1 MFNQKKSS
9 VSMKNS
15 VIWTAGLL
23 LGLMILTSCA
33 SSQQEVKEYPSLH
46 GQITYFQEKHEL
58 YNTFPIEKGDIVF
71 MGDDVAD
78 RGMWDAFYGANNVKN
93 RGIALEGTECT
104 LFRIKDI
111 AKNHPSK
118 LIISTGLFDLKKGCS
133 VEQTK
138 ERIVKILKETRKVSP
153 RTDFYFLSIVPDLGS
168 KKVEG
173 SLADSAKV
181 INEYIHS
188 KFPGNFI
195 ELNTLL
201 CDASGYINESY
212 CFGDNRINGAGYEI
226 IARAVAPY
234 IGLEA
239 RNTITNDPIIVHSD
253 RSADPAR
260 RYAEAYKERYAG
272 RSAHYLSRLSIFRSI
287 PNTNQKV
294 VMLGNSITNNCWWNE
309 LLEKDAAEIIN
320 RGISGDTIL
329 GILDRLDE
337 VADENP
343 AKICMLAGVND
354 MLEDAEVAKEEVWAR
369 YEKLLTAIRE
379 KMPEADLVIST
390 TIPLNPLTKFYP
402 GVNEKV
408 EYLNDQLKANTQKY
422 GYSLVEIAPILSDA
436 NNDLSSNHTCDGIHL
451 LPSAYHLWKELL

>member
-1 MFNQKKSS
+1 
-9 VSMKNS
+9 MKNS
-15 VIWTAGLL
+15 ILLAVICLCGLCAL
-23 LGLMILTSCA
+23 SCA
-33 SSQQEVKEYPSLH
+33 DGNQEVKEYPSLH

-58 YNTFPIEKGDIVF
+58 YSTFPIEKGDIVF
-71 MGDDVAD
+71 AGDDVAD

-111 AKNHPSK
+111 ARQHPSK
-118 LIISTGLFDLKKGCS
+118 LIISTGLYDLKRGCS
-133 VEQTK
+133 VEQTG
-138 ERIVKILKETRKVSP
+138 ERIEKILRETKQVSP
-153 RTDFYFLSIVPDLGS
+153 QSDVYFLSIVPDLGS
-168 KKVEG
+168 KRVEG

-181 INEYIHS
+181 VNEYIRK
-188 KFPGNFI
+188 KFPKKYI
-195 ELNTLL
+195 DLNTLL
-201 CDASGYINESY
+201 CDDSGYIKESY

-226 IARAVAPY
+226 IAKAVAPY

-253 RSADPAR
+253 RSTDPAR
-260 RYAEAYKERYAG
+260 RYAQAYKERYAG

-287 PNTNQKV
+287 PNTDQKV

-309 LLEKDAAEIIN
+309 LLEKDATEIIN

-343 AKICMLAGVND
+343 ARICLLAGVND
-354 MLEDAEVAKEEVWAR
+354 MLEDAQVAKEEVWRR
-369 YEKLLTAIRE
+369 YEMLLTAIRE
-379 KMPEADLVIST
+379 KMPQVDLTIST
-390 TIPLNPLTKFYP
+390 TIPLNPMTKFYP

-408 EYLNDQLKANTQKY
+408 AYLNSQLKANAQKY
-422 GYSLVEIAPILSDA
+422 GYSLVEVAPILSDK
-436 NNDLSSNHTCDGIHL
+436 NNDLSSKHTCDGIHL
-451 LPSAYHLWKELL
+451 LPSAYHMWKELL